1 MLVTALMLVMALFM
15 LGTRLW
21 LFPQIDHF
29 RPWIAGQLST
39 ALGVD
44 VSMGKLQVR
53 WQRWQLRMQVQD
65 LELRSARG
73 RHLLSLPDAS
83 ALLSWRSLIKKQPW
97 FASLQLQGLDIT
109 VQRTARDRLDVL
121 GQTVRVATRKL
132 QQLPLHTPAMQ
143 WLLTQP
149 QVHVS
154 QSTIRWMDETRL
166 APPMIWNDV
175 VLSLRNAGRRHQFGL
190 TAHTAAAEGA
200 SIDIRGNLL
209 QRSDGSRIRRLDG
222 ELYLDLVGRDPQTW
236 QPWVNWPGH
245 IEADTARV
253 QAWVDI
259 EDNALTTVVADIDA
273 AGANWRYDRGVAAS
287 ARQARAIIRAP
298 AGAWDTL
305 DNMDVRM
312 QAHDARLQLEASPGI
327 PFAARAISAHAG
339 LTRDPDGL
347 AVEVDKLVLDSPDVQ
362 ATGRVHWTNRV
373 PDEA

>member
-1 MLVTALMLVMALFM
+1 MAWRSTTLWLASTSHGANSGLAMSWRRRAPDHCRARANISLSDMVANRFVVTSILTSALKWLFMLVTALMLVMALFM

-222 ELYLDLVGRDPQTW
+222 E
-236 QPWVNWPGH
+236 
-245 IEADTARV
+245 
-253 QAWVDI
+253 
-259 EDNALTTVVADIDA
+259 
-273 AGANWRYDRGVAAS
+273 
-287 ARQARAIIRAP
+287 
-298 AGAWDTL
+298 
-305 DNMDVRM
+305 
-312 QAHDARLQLEASPGI
+312 
-327 PFAARAISAHAG
+327 
-339 LTRDPDGL
+339 
-347 AVEVDKLVLDSPDVQ
+347 
-362 ATGRVHWTNRV
+362 
-373 PDEA
+373 